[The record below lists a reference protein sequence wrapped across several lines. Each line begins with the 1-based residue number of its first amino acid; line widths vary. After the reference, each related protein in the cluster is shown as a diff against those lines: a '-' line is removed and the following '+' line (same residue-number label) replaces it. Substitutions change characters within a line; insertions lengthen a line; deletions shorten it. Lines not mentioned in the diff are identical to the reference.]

1 MGDVG
6 VVEID
11 DWEDV
16 WMMMII
22 SMMIIII
29 IIIIIIHLFIVH
41 LMVVLGFSARKSSF
55 CSHLKSAFAFQKTS
69 EASIDFL
76 KNAGSETRTF
86 KGSPPA
92 SRQGMASAGNV
103 ISAAKRCRRIF
114 FCFSVFVNLHT

>member
-29 IIIIIIHLFIVH
+29 IIIIIHLFIVH
-41 LMVVLGFSARKSSF
+41 LMVVLGFLRARKSSF
-55 CSHLKSAFAFQKTS
+55 EIRECSRSRRRRKRPS
-69 EASIDFL
+69 
-76 KNAGSETRTF
+76 TF
-86 KGSPPA
+86 
-92 SRQGMASAGNV
+92 
-103 ISAAKRCRRIF
+103 
-114 FCFSVFVNLHT
+114 

>member
-29 IIIIIIHLFIVH
+29 IIIIIHLFIVH
-41 LMVVLGFSARKSSF
+41 LMVVLGFLRARKSSF
-55 CSHLKSAFAFQKTS
+55 VEELESARVP
-69 EASIDFL
+69 EDV
-76 KNAGSETRTF
+76 GSVHRLFEKRRF
-86 KGSPPA
+86 RNS
-92 SRQGMASAGNV
+92 NV
-103 ISAAKRCRRIF
+103 
-114 FCFSVFVNLHT
+114 

>member
-41 LMVVLGFSARKSSF
+41 LMVVLGFLRARKSSF
-55 CSHLKSAFAFQKTS
+55 VEELESARVP
-69 EASIDFL
+69 DV
-76 KNAGSETRTF
+76 GSVHRLFEKRRF
-86 KGSPPA
+86 
-92 SRQGMASAGNV
+92 GNSNV
-103 ISAAKRCRRIF
+103 
-114 FCFSVFVNLHT
+114 

>member
-29 IIIIIIHLFIVH
+29 IIIIHLFIVH
-41 LMVVLGFSARKSSF
+41 LMVVLGLLHARKSSF
-55 CSHLKSAFAFQKTS
+55 VEELESARVP
-69 EASIDFL
+69 EDV
-76 KNAGSETRTF
+76 GSVHRLFEKRRF
-86 KGSPPA
+86 RNS
-92 SRQGMASAGNV
+92 NV
-103 ISAAKRCRRIF
+103 
-114 FCFSVFVNLHT
+114 

>member
-29 IIIIIIHLFIVH
+29 ILIHLFIVH
-41 LMVVLGFSARKSSF
+41 LMVVLGFLRARKSSF
-55 CSHLKSAFAFQKTS
+55 VEELESARVP
-69 EASIDFL
+69 EDV
-76 KNAGSETRTF
+76 GSVHRLFEKRRF
-86 KGSPPA
+86 RNS
-92 SRQGMASAGNV
+92 NV
-103 ISAAKRCRRIF
+103 
-114 FCFSVFVNLHT
+114 

>member
-29 IIIIIIHLFIVH
+29 IIIIHLFIVH
-41 LMVVLGFSARKSSF
+41 LMVVLGFLRARKSSF
-55 CSHLKSAFAFQKTS
+55 VEELESARIP
-69 EASIDFL
+69 EDV
-76 KNAGSETRTF
+76 GSVHRLFEKRRF
-86 KGSPPA
+86 RNS
-92 SRQGMASAGNV
+92 NV
-103 ISAAKRCRRIF
+103 
-114 FCFSVFVNLHT
+114 

>member
-29 IIIIIIHLFIVH
+29 IIIIIHLFIVH
-41 LMVVLGFSARKSSF
+41 LMVVLGFLRARKSSF
-55 CSHLKSAFAFQKTS
+55 VELESARVP
-69 EASIDFL
+69 EDV
-76 KNAGSETRTF
+76 GSVHRLFEKRRF
-86 KGSPPA
+86 RNS
-92 SRQGMASAGNV
+92 NV
-103 ISAAKRCRRIF
+103 
-114 FCFSVFVNLHT
+114 